1 MSLAN
6 YKLHLR
12 ISAFKDNPFKRTMK
26 LSIDDVVKV
35 ACETTGCTIE
45 QFLSKKRVQTN
56 IDTRML
62 VSNYLRI
69 YRGYTLVYIGK
80 IIGNK
85 NHATVIHAIRR
96 FNNFLDSKDKTI
108 ITLNERFLQLLTNE
122 SNRT

>member
-1 MSLAN
+1 MSLVSHN
-6 YKLHLR
+6 LHAR
-12 ISAFKDNPFKRTMK
+12 ISYVKYNPFKCTIK
-26 LSIDDVVKV
+26 LSIDDVVKA

-62 VSNYLRI
+62 VSNYLRVN
-69 YRGYTLVYIGK
+69 RGYTLTYIAK

-85 NHATVIHAIRR
+85 HHATVIHAIRR